1 MFSIY
6 LPSHREN
13 ERAHTHTHSLQI
25 DKINGKIKCYVYQ
38 ENRFIQSGLF
48 SMEFGEDKERTGK
61 VRNEALGGRMESIS
75 KKKWPVTCS
84 K

>member
-1 MFSIY
+1 MNV
-6 LPSHREN
+6 HT
-13 ERAHTHTHSLQI
+13 HTHTHSLQI

-75 KKKWPVTCS
+75 KRS
-84 K
+84 DL